1 MISAKFYAKATSFPQ
16 KNVPFSS
23 LYSFK
28 YTGTGSSNGFIN
40 TMEGAKIFFARKA
53 TNYLNTVDD
62 ILVGEGDV
70 LRIGA
75 KTETKQSG
83 CWSLFDNFKLEFIG
97 FYENS
102 DLIVSLNEYIND
114 SEALLDS
121 KMQTGIKGSLTEA
134 IENSK
139 IIIADQNASYEDLF
153 AAKNKIDE
161 VLNSALL
168 SVESYENLKL
178 ALSESEE
185 FLNIFTGTKL
195 ANLEKAITNGESKL
209 SDLEASYDNV
219 VEAANNIFVL
229 YRKGTYIPVW
239 MMGDV
244 DNPENNW
251 SMERSIQSKNWI
263 LFWEPGYGQDPSVVS
278 DGNYRVN
285 TQNLLDIAENCFS
298 FYSDS
303 LKFITR
309 GRSKTDDSKMI
320 IRLRYTREW
329 EASGSGVDNQ
339 IGLLTLTAW

>member
-1 MISAKFYAKATSFPQ
+1 M
-16 KNVPFSS
+16 
-23 LYSFK
+23 
-28 YTGTGSSNGFIN
+28 
-40 TMEGAKIFFARKA
+40 
-53 TNYLNTVDD
+53 
-62 ILVGEGDV
+62 
-70 LRIGA
+70 
-75 KTETKQSG
+75 
-83 CWSLFDNFKLEFIG
+83 
-97 FYENS
+97 
-102 DLIVSLNEYIND
+102 NEYIND

-251 SMERSIQSKNWI
+251 SMA
-263 LFWEPGYGQDPSVVS
+263 LYLC
-278 DGNYRVN
+278 
-285 TQNLLDIAENCFS
+285 TQ
-298 FYSDS
+298 
-303 LKFITR
+303 
-309 GRSKTDDSKMI
+309 
-320 IRLRYTREW
+320 
-329 EASGSGVDNQ
+329 
-339 IGLLTLTAW
+339 